1 VHSKCQSVSSVCHA
15 APASAVTYGLGKL
28 AALCGMVCVSSIMW
42 MIMFVLL
49 IQITKDEFFASI
61 ARDIMSYV
69 GRDLSDKVSNMFLIV
84 FNRVICKNC

>member
-1 VHSKCQSVSSVCHA
+1 
-15 APASAVTYGLGKL
+15 
-28 AALCGMVCVSSIMW
+28 
-42 MIMFVLL
+42 MFVLF